1 MKLGY
6 NTNGLAHHE
15 PIQALNLLSEIGYQS
30 VAITID
36 HAWLAPTSRHRD
48 EQLEQ
53 IRDCLT
59 THQLRSVIESGARF
73 LLDPHRKHHPTLVDP
88 DNSLS
93 RKRIDY
99 LKYCIDTAVELGS
112 DCVSLWSGQQLA
124 GVDDQETLDTLGKNL
139 KEILQYA
146 EAKQIDIGFEP
157 EPEMFIDT
165 MQSFDRL
172 LEWVDS
178 PRLKLT
184 LDIGHLFCM
193 GELPIVDFIQRWKD
207 RIVNI
212 HIEDM
217 LAGIHEHLMF
227 GEGQIHFPPILL
239 SLREIDYQGG
249 LHVELSRHSHNAVLI
264 ARQSYDFL
272 NNVIKEL
279 PPLTEN

>member
-99 LKYCIDTAVELGS
+99 LKYCIDTAIELGS

-146 EAKQIDIGFEP
+146 
-157 EPEMFIDT
+157 
-165 MQSFDRL
+165 
-172 LEWVDS
+172 
-178 PRLKLT
+178 
-184 LDIGHLFCM
+184 
-193 GELPIVDFIQRWKD
+193 
-207 RIVNI
+207 
-212 HIEDM
+212 
-217 LAGIHEHLMF
+217 
-227 GEGQIHFPPILL
+227 
-239 SLREIDYQGG
+239 
-249 LHVELSRHSHNAVLI
+249 
-264 ARQSYDFL
+264 
-272 NNVIKEL
+272 
-279 PPLTEN
+279 